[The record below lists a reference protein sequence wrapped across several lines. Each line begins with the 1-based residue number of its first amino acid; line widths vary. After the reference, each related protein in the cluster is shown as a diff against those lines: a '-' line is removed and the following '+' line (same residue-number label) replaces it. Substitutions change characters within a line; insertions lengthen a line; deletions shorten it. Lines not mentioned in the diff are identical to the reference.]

1 MEKDRYKIVLVDDD
15 KFLLSMYENKFKKY
29 DQEVTALTSS
39 EDALNKIREG
49 LNPDILLLDIV
60 MPKISG
66 LELLEIIRKE
76 NLVPEAAIIILTNQ
90 GEAKEIEK
98 AKSLNIA
105 GYIVKAALIPSE
117 VIVEVVKIAESWK
130 KKQSQ

>member
-29 DQEVTALTSS
+29 DQEVIALTSS
-39 EDALNKIREG
+39 EEALSKIREG
-49 LNPDILLLDIV
+49 LSPDILLLDIV

-76 NLVPEAAIIILTNQ
+76 NLVPNAAIIILTNQ

-117 VIVEVVKIAESWK
+117 VIVEVLKIAENWK
-130 KKQSQ
+130 KKSS

>member
-1 MEKDRYKIVLVDDD
+1 MDKGRHKILIVDDD
-15 KFLLSMYENKFKKY
+15 KFLLNMYRSKFQKY
-29 DQEVTALTSS
+29 DQEVLALTSG
-39 EDALNKIREG
+39 EEALSKLRE
-49 LNPDILLLDIV
+49 NYAPDIVLLDIV
-60 MPKISG
+60 MPKPDG

-76 NLVPEAAIIILTNQ
+76 NLIPKAAIIILTNQ

-117 VIVEVVKIAESWK
+117 VVIEVLKIAEDWK
-130 KKQSQ
+130 AR